1 MEAGLVKPM
10 RLVPSRVVP
19 VGEVM
24 IFSDETL
31 IPVLDTI
38 DRLLIQRAHSS
49 VAGRDQ
55 PVKNSDGH

>member
-24 IFSDETL
+24 VFSDETL

-38 DRLLIQRAHSS
+38 DRLLIQRERSHSGGGDRTS
-49 VAGRDQ
+49 
-55 PVKNSDGH
+55 